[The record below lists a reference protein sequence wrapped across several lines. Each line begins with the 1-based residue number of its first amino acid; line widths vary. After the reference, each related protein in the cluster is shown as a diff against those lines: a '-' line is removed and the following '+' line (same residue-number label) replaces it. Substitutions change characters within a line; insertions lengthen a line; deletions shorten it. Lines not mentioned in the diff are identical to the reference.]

1 MTRRA
6 GARDRRRAAARR
18 GGRAE
23 TVAAWWLRL
32 RGYRILARGFRA
44 PVGEIDLI
52 AKRGRVLAMVEVKAR
67 PTLDE
72 ARQAISPRQRDRIAR
87 AALAFVQRHPVL
99 RRLNLRYDA
108 LLLVP
113 GRWPRHN
120 SRCLAMTPRRY
131 PNG

>member
-1 MTRRA
+1 MTRQA

-23 TVAAWWLRL
+23 TMAAWWLRL

-113 GRWPRHN
+113 GRWPRHI
-120 SRCLAMTPRRY
+120 RDAWR
-131 PNG
+131 

>member
-1 MTRRA
+1 MTRQA

-113 GRWPRHN
+113 GRWPRHI
-120 SRCLAMTPRRY
+120 RDAWR
-131 PNG
+131 

>member
-1 MTRRA
+1 MTRQA

-23 TVAAWWLRL
+23 TMAAWWLRL

-99 RRLNLRYDA
+99 RRLSLRYDA

-113 GRWPRHN
+113 GRWPRHI
-120 SRCLAMTPRRY
+120 RDAWR
-131 PNG
+131 

>member
-1 MTRRA
+1 MTQEA
-6 GARDRRRAAARR
+6 GARARRRAAERR

-23 TVAAWWLRL
+23 TMASWWLRL

-67 PTLDE
+67 PTLDQ

-87 AALAFVQRHPVL
+87 AALAFLQQHPVL
-99 RRLNLRYDA
+99 RRLSLRYDA

-113 GRWPRHN
+113 GRWPRHI
-120 SRCLAMTPRRY
+120 RDAWR
-131 PNG
+131 

>member
-1 MTRRA
+1 MTRQA

-23 TVAAWWLRL
+23 TVAAWWRRL

-99 RRLNLRYDA
+99 RRLNLRYDT

-113 GRWPRHN
+113 GRWPRHI
-120 SRCLAMTPRRY
+120 RDAWR
-131 PNG
+131 